1 MKPFLWATGGGF
13 LARTLD
19 EPFRP
24 TSNLVKSVGWASL
37 FATKTG
43 QRILIG
49 TAAFAVSKTASIAGS
64 AAGATFG
71 STAVGVI
78 LGAGAGAVGGAAIGT
93 AISSAIWGQQGKQTA
108 IDFYTGVDTKWYD
121 YIPHYS
127 YGRIVKHYAL
137 EAIE

>member
-1 MKPFLWATGGGF
+1 MIPFLWATGGGF

-19 EPFRP
+19 EPLRP
-24 TSNLVKSVGWASL
+24 VSNLAKSAGWASV

-43 QRILIG
+43 QRLILG
-49 TAAFAVSKTASIAGS
+49 TAARTAGIAGS
-64 AAGATFG
+64 AAGVTFG
-71 STAVGVI
+71 STAVGVL

-93 AISSAIWGQQGKQTA
+93 AISSALFGEQGKQTA
-108 IDFYTGVDTKWYD
+108 INFYTGVDTNWYD

-127 YGRIVKHYAL
+127 AYRIVRHKVK